1 MPHLVSLLLFICL
14 SCVVVTEAKTAEVTK
29 RPNILIVMVDDM
41 GFSDLGCYGGEIETP
56 VMDKLA
62 ANGLRFTQFYNT
74 AKCHSSRVSL
84 LSGMYCMQAGTLS
97 IRPDSKSRKC
107 LGSSA
112 RRSNHR
118 SAPIMFGP
126 GISWTTIGR
135 PSRKCA

>member
-74 AKCHSSRVSL
+74 AKCHSSPHLRL
-84 LSGMYCMQAGTLS
+84 RM
-97 IRPDSKSRKC
+97 
-107 LGSSA
+107 
-112 RRSNHR
+112 
-118 SAPIMFGP
+118 
-126 GISWTTIGR
+126 SWPQG
-135 PSRKCA
+135 ALY

>member
-41 GFSDLGCYGGEIETP
+41 GFSDLGCYGEEIETP

-74 AKCHSSRVSL
+74 SKCHSSPHLRL
-84 LSGMYCMQAGTLS
+84 RM
-97 IRPDSKSRKC
+97 
-107 LGSSA
+107 
-112 RRSNHR
+112 
-118 SAPIMFGP
+118 
-126 GISWTTIGR
+126 SWPQG
-135 PSRKCA
+135 ALY

>member
-74 AKCHSSRVSL
+74 AKCHSSPHLRLRMS
-84 LSGMYCMQAGTLS
+84 
-97 IRPDSKSRKC
+97 
-107 LGSSA
+107 
-112 RRSNHR
+112 
-118 SAPIMFGP
+118 
-126 GISWTTIGR
+126 
-135 PSRKCA
+135 

>member
-74 AKCHSSRVSL
+74 SKCHSSPHLRL
-84 LSGMYCMQAGTLS
+84 RM
-97 IRPDSKSRKC
+97 
-107 LGSSA
+107 
-112 RRSNHR
+112 
-118 SAPIMFGP
+118 
-126 GISWTTIGR
+126 SWPQG
-135 PSRKCA
+135 ALY